1 MLNQAIRAFK
11 SWQYRGGRPHRWA
24 RIENRL
30 WAIAFAAG
38 IMPGRAAALE
48 VRGRKSG
55 RLISVPVAVADYRG
69 ERYLVA
75 MLGEKTN
82 WVLNAR
88 AADGRAVL
96 RHGRREEVRL
106 AEDRSDQRAAILRR
120 YLEVA
125 PGARPHFP
133 VGRQAPREDFQ
144 RIADRYPVF
153 RITAAGPAT
162 ASPATACRWPRG
174 AGPPAGRDGQAR
186 KRRG

>member
-1 MLNQAIRAFK
+1 MLIQAAKAFK
-11 SWQYRGGRPHRWA
+11 RWQYRGGRPRRWA

-30 WAIAFAAG
+30 WAMAAASG
-38 IMPGRAAALE
+38 IMPKGSAALE

-55 RLISVPVAVADYRG
+55 RLISFPVAVADYDG

-75 MLGEKTN
+75 MLGESTN

-88 AADGRAVL
+88 ADGGRGVL

-106 AEDRSDQRAAILRR
+106 VEEFTGNRAAILRR

-133 VGRQAPREDFQ
+133 IDRRAPLAEFDRLVGR
-144 RIADRYPVF
+144 YPIF
-153 RITAAGPAT
+153 RITPAST
-162 ASPATACRWPRG
+162 SAPSAHPAPENR
-174 AGPPAGRDGQAR
+174 
-186 KRRG
+186 

>member
-1 MLNQAIRAFK
+1 MGNQVIRAFK
-11 SWQYRGGRPHRWA
+11 RWQYRGGRPRRWA

-30 WAIAFAAG
+30 WAVAFAAG
-38 IMPGRAAALE
+38 IMSRRAAALE

-55 RLISVPVAVADYRG
+55 RLISFPVAVAEYQG

-82 WVLNAR
+82 WVRNAR

-106 AEDRSDQRAAILRR
+106 VADCSDRRAAILRR

-133 VGRQAPREDFQ
+133 VDRHAPPEDFE
-144 RIADRYPVF
+144 RIAGRYPVF
-153 RITAAGPAT
+153 RITEA
-162 ASPATACRWPRG
+162 G
-174 AGPPAGRDGQAR
+174 AGPGDTRPGPVA
-186 KRRG
+186 

>member
-1 MLNQAIRAFK
+1 MLKQAIKAFK
-11 SWQYRGGRPHRWA
+11 RWQYRGGRPQRWS

-38 IMPGRAAALE
+38 IMPRTSGSLA

-55 RLISVPVAVADYRG
+55 KIISFPVAIAAYQG

-88 AADGRAVL
+88 ADDGRAVL

-106 AEDRSDQRAAILRR
+106 VEDFSDQRAAILRR

-133 VGRQAPREDFQ
+133 VDRRAPVEEFEPLVG
-144 RIADRYPVF
+144 RYPVF
-153 RITAAGPAT
+153 RITPAST
-162 ASPATACRWPRG
+162 PA
-174 AGPPAGRDGQAR
+174 
-186 KRRG
+186 

>member
-1 MLNQAIRAFK
+1 MLSQAIKAFK
-11 SWQYRGGRPHRWA
+11 RWQYRGGRPQRWP

-30 WAIAFAAG
+30 WAVAFAAG
-38 IMPGRAAALE
+38 IMPKRAAALE

-55 RLISVPVAVADYRG
+55 RLISFPVAIADYRG

-88 AADGRAVL
+88 AAEGRGVL

-106 AEDRSDQRAAILRR
+106 VEDFSDQRAAILRR

-133 VGRQAPREDFQ
+133 VGRRASLEEFEA
-144 RIADRYPVF
+144 IVGRYPIF
-153 RITAAGPAT
+153 RITSAAD
-162 ASPATACRWPRG
+162 SPT
-174 AGPPAGRDGQAR
+174 
-186 KRRG
+186 RRA

>member
-1 MLNQAIRAFK
+1 MPSTLNRSVRAFK
-11 SWQYRGGRPHRWA
+11 KWQYRGGRPQRWS

-38 IMPGRAAALE
+38 LMPNRAGALE

-55 RLISVPVAVADYRG
+55 KIISFPVAIARYRG

-106 AEDRSDQRAAILRR
+106 VEDFSDQRAEILRR
-120 YLEVA
+120 YLKVA

-133 VGRQAPREDFQ
+133 VDHRAPVEEFE
-144 RIADRYPVF
+144 RIVDRYPVF
-153 RITAAGPAT
+153 RITPFR
-162 ASPATACRWPRG
+162 PDG
-174 AGPPAGRDGQAR
+174 AEG
-186 KRRG
+186 

>member
-11 SWQYRGGRPHRWA
+11 RWQYRGGHPQRWS

-38 IMPGRAAALE
+38 IMPKRSAALY

-55 RLISVPVAVADYRG
+55 RLISFPVAMAEYQG

-75 MLGEKTN
+75 MLGGKTN

-88 AADGRAVL
+88 AADGRGVL

-106 AEDRSDQRAAILRR
+106 VEDFSDHRAAILRR

-133 VGRQAPREDFQ
+133 VDRRASLEEFA
-144 RIADRYPVF
+144 RIVGRYPVF
-153 RITAAGPAT
+153 RITPASSSSTSAA
-162 ASPATACRWPRG
+162 
-174 AGPPAGRDGQAR
+174 
-186 KRRG
+186 

>member
-1 MLNQAIRAFK
+1 MVNRAVRAFK
-11 SWQYRGGRPHRWA
+11 SWQYRGGRPQRWA
-24 RIENRL
+24 RVENRL
-30 WAIAFAAG
+30 WALAFAAG
-38 IMPGRAAALE
+38 LMPKRAASLE

-55 RLISVPVAVADYRG
+55 RPISFPVAIADYAG

-88 AADGRAVL
+88 AADGRGVL

-106 AEDRSDQRAAILRR
+106 VEDFSDRRAAILRR

-133 VGRQAPREDFQ
+133 IDRHASVQEFEGIVG
-144 RIADRYPVF
+144 RYPVF
-153 RITAAGPAT
+153 RITAASTPT
-162 ASPATACRWPRG
+162 SPGTSRGRG
-174 AGPPAGRDGQAR
+174 ALPPEGR
-186 KRRG
+186 